1 MKIKFRPLTNEE
13 LNEPTAFSANSIAYT
28 LCIKRLIQIYCLD
41 QHDAKAVV
49 DDCCLTGKPLIS
61 HLRPLMESNPELFV

>member
-13 LNEPTAFSANSIAYT
+13 LNEPTTFSTNSIAYV
-28 LCIKRLIQIYCLD
+28 LCITRLIHIYYLD
-41 QHDAKAVV
+41 QHAAKAIVN
-49 DDCCLTGKPLIS
+49 DCCLTGKPLIS